1 MIWHDLEDERRA
13 IEASFPDVATVY
25 GSQDLEE
32 REGIIERFS
41 DGQVAELAAKPVM
54 LGSGC
59 NFQRHCATA
68 VFLSVGYKFNEW
80 IQAIHRIARFGQPR
94 RVTVHVIYTEA
105 QREIR
110 RALEAKWSTHRE
122 LVDQMTAIVRERGL
136 GSIHHGEPSE
146 TKTTYARAEASGA
159 SWRMINTD
167 TVDETRAMQ
176 DDSVDLIATSIPFS
190 SQYKY
195 SDSYR
200 DFGHSDTNDHFFQQM
215 GFLSRNLYR
224 VLKPGRM
231 FACHVKDRVVPG
243 GMNGM
248 GFQSIYP
255 FHADCINHYVS
266 QGFAYMG
273 MITVVTDVVREN
285 AQTYR
290 LGWTEVCRDS
300 TKIGVGLPE
309 YILLFRKPPTSRE
322 SAQADD
328 PVVHSKDHYT
338 RGRWQIDAHAFWR
351 SSGNRLLTP
360 ADFVGAEVD
369 AATIFQRFAAWSSLE
384 VYDYENHVGLCE
396 ALDTAGKLPPSFMLL
411 QPQSHSADAWTDVA
425 RMRTLNTLQAAQ
437 DRVKHLCP
445 MQFDIADRLVER
457 FTNPGEIVFD
467 PFGGLGTVP
476 LRAMRLGRKGL
487 GTELNPVY
495 WREAV
500 RYLRAEERA
509 MATPTLFDLDAVAR
523 VVEAPQPQ
531 TATVADRPGVVRA
544 LPQDAAEASQEKPA
558 KAPRKP
564 RAPKAAKPAEPM
576 LLVDD
581 AAKAGAA

>member
-1 MIWHDLEDERRA
+1 MKVNPVETWKKIWPVLNRGYKRTATFLNYRNEWELLVAVILSAQMTDDGVNA
-13 IEASFPDVATVY
+13 ISDALF
-25 GSQDLEE
+25 
-32 REGIIERFS
+32 ERFPNPES
-41 DGQVAELAAKPVM
+41 MAGATISEITKYVKKVNYYNAK
-54 LGSGC
+54 
-59 NFQRHCATA
+59 
-68 VFLSVGYKFNEW
+68 
-80 IQAIHRIARFGQPR
+80 
-94 RVTVHVIYTEA
+94 
-105 QREIR
+105 
-110 RALEAKWSTHRE
+110 
-122 LVDQMTAIVRERGL
+122 
-136 GSIHHGEPSE
+136 
-146 TKTTYARAEASGA
+146 
-159 SWRMINTD
+159 
-167 TVDETRAMQ
+167 
-176 DDSVDLIATSIPFS
+176 
-190 SQYKY
+190 SQYLQKTAQMIVEQ
-195 SDSYR
+195 
-200 DFGHSDTNDHFFQQM
+200 FNGKVPDTAEDLM
-215 GFLSRNLYR
+215 KLS
-224 VLKPGRM
+224 G
-231 FACHVKDRVVPG
+231 
-243 GMNGM
+243 
-248 GFQSIYP
+248 
-255 FHADCINHYVS
+255 
-266 QGFAYMG
+266 
-273 MITVVTDVVREN
+273 VREN

-328 PVVHSKDHYT
+328 PVEHSKDHYT

-396 ALDTAGKLPPSFMLL
+396 ALDAAGKLPPSFMLL

-467 PFGGLGTVP
+467 PFAGLGTVP

-495 WREAV
+495 WREAL

-509 MATPTLFDLDAVAR
+509 MSTPTLFDLGPVATR
-523 VVEAPQPQ
+523 RGQE
-531 TATVADRPGVVRA
+531 DRPSRCLGPPTRWRCRSR
-544 LPQDAAEASQEKPA
+544 PCI
-558 KAPRKP
+558 APTPSRS
-564 RAPKAAKPAEPM
+564 RSWATRRNR
-576 LLVDD
+576 L
-581 AAKAGAA
+581 GT